1 MSVWLAFVLYAKLT
15 TTAPKIVEVYRSLE
29 DCQIEARKRNH
40 AMKDEPSLY
49 GAGYVCLRTVGE
61 A

>member
-29 DCQIEARKRNH
+29 DCQIEARKRNR
-40 AMKDEPSLY
+40 ATKDDPSLY
-49 GAGYVCLRTVGE
+49 GAAFVCLRIVSD